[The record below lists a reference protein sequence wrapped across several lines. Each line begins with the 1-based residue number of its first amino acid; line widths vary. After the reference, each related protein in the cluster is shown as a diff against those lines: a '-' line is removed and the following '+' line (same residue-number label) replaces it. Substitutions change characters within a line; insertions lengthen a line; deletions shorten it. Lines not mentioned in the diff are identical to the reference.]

1 MEIVIV
7 TGLSG
12 SGKSRAM
19 VALEDIGYFCI
30 DNMPPKLIPKIVEM
44 CNEGKNDKLS
54 KVAIATDIR
63 GGEMFFS
70 LNECLDGLKD
80 SKVTYKILFLDCLD
94 SVLVRRY
101 KETRRKHPLDD
112 GTVSGTEN
120 AVKKERELLKKVRES
135 ADYLVDTTYMS
146 TAQLKERITKLFLGD
161 KRKSMIVHCMSF
173 GFKYGIP
180 NEADL
185 VFDVRCLP
193 NPFYIEQLKNKTGL
207 DSDVYDFVMK
217 WEQAQTFKDKLF
229 ELIDATLPMYIDEG
243 KSQLVIAVGCTGGK
257 HRSVVFS
264 ELINKHVF
272 ESGVNT
278 SINHRDINK
287 N

>member
-1 MEIVIV
+1 
-7 TGLSG
+7 
-12 SGKSRAM
+12 
-19 VALEDIGYFCI
+19 
-30 DNMPPKLIPKIVEM
+30 
-44 CNEGKNDKLS
+44 
-54 KVAIATDIR
+54 
-63 GGEMFFS
+63 
-70 LNECLDGLKD
+70 
-80 SKVTYKILFLDCLD
+80 
-94 SVLVRRY
+94 
-101 KETRRKHPLDD
+101 
-112 GTVSGTEN
+112 
-120 AVKKERELLKKVRES
+120 
-135 ADYLVDTTYMS
+135 MS

>member
-19 VALEDIGYFCI
+19 DALEDIGFFCI
-30 DNMPPKLIPKIVEM
+30 DNMPPQLIPKIAEI
-44 CNEGKNDKLS
+44 CREGKNSKLS
-54 KVAIATDIR
+54 KVAIAADVR
-63 GGEMFFS
+63 GGDLFFS
-70 LNECLDGLKD
+70 LYDGLNDLKEQNI
-80 SKVTYKILFLDCLD
+80 TYKILFLDCLD
-94 SVLVRRY
+94 SVLIRRY

-112 GTVSGTEN
+112 GTVSGTES
-120 AVKKERELLKKVRES
+120 AIKAERDLLKRVRES
-135 ADYLVDTTYMS
+135 SDYIIDTSYMS
-146 TAQLKERITKLFLGD
+146 TSQLKERITKLFLGD

-173 GFKYGIP
+173 GFKYGLP
-180 NEADL
+180 SEADL

-193 NPFYIEQLKNKTGL
+193 NPFYIDELKHKTGL
-207 DSDVYDFVMK
+207 DQPVYDYVMK
-217 WEQAQTFKDKLF
+217 WPQAQMFKEKLLDMIDS
-229 ELIDATLPMYIDEG
+229 LIPLYIDEG
-243 KSQLVIAVGCTGGK
+243 KSQLVIAIGCTGGK

-264 ELINKHVF
+264 ELIYKHIF
-272 ESGVNT
+272 ENGINA